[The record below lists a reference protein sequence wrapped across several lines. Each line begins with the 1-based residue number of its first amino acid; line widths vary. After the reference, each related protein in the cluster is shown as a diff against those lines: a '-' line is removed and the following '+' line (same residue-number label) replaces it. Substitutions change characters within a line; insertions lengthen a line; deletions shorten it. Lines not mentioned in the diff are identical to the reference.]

1 MKRWGLRKAGTPIR
15 EAGRRGFWVGGD
27 GVRPQTCEG
36 VSPACAFGGLCGTQ
50 IPVTRVF
57 QDDLPSVGV
66 SRLRASGA
74 ITSEM
79 TRTTIGLADVEVEV
93 GLSLQKFPN
102 GGSWTLFRCPSCG
115 RKARTLRLLEGCVV
129 CWRCCVSRG
138 VRYRCEPMSVRRR
151 AELRIPK
158 LRAKLDSAESLR
170 LKPHLWGKMERRSR
184 LEAALRR
191 AEYVAYRHE
200 FTPLIEK
207 DKDGG

>member
-1 MKRWGLRKAGTPIR
+1 VARI
-15 EAGRRGFWVGGD
+15 
-27 GVRPQTCEG
+27 
-36 VSPACAFGGLCGTQ
+36 
-50 IPVTRVF
+50 F

-66 SRLRASGA
+66 SRLRANGT
-74 ITSEM
+74 ITAET

-102 GGSWTLFRCPSCG
+102 GGSWSLFRCPSCG
-115 RKARTLRLLEGCVV
+115 RKARTLRLFEGCVI
-129 CWRCCVSRG
+129 WRCCVSRG
-138 VRYRCEPMSVRRR
+138 VLYRSEPMSVRRR

-158 LRAKLDSAESLR
+158 LRAKLESAESLR
-170 LKPHLWGKMERRSR
+170 LKPHLWGKMERRLR

-207 DKDGG
+207 DKDSG